1 MFCDGQDSAW
11 RRGDILRTAVLASG
25 RGSNLQALLDA
36 CRDGSLPIKIVCVG
50 SDQPGALALQRAD
63 EAGISTRVFKV
74 SDYPNRQAQEEEI
87 LSWMWENQVELL
99 LLAGYLKVLSPQF
112 IRQVNFPILNIHP
125 SLLPA
130 FPGLHAQ
137 RQAVEYGVKVSGCT
151 VHFVDENLDSG
162 PIILQEAV
170 PVLAEDT
177 EDTLAERI
185 LEVEHRLYVEAVRL
199 VALGKV
205 ERIGRRVRILQ

>member
-1 MFCDGQDSAW
+1 MFCDGQDHAW

-36 CRDGSLPIKIVCVG
+36 CRNGYLPIKIVCVG
-50 SDQPGALALQRAD
+50 SDQPGTLALQRAD
-63 EAGISTRVFKV
+63 KAGILTRVFQV
-74 SDYPNRQAQEEEI
+74 SDYPQRQDQEEDI
-87 LSWMWENQVELL
+87 LSWLRENKVELL
-99 LLAGYLKVLSPQF
+99 LLAGYLKILSPQF
-112 IRQVNFPILNIHP
+112 IRQFKFPILNIHP

-137 RQAVEYGVKVSGCT
+137 RQAIEYGVKVSGCT
-151 VHFVDENLDSG
+151 VHFVDEGLDSG

-170 PVLAEDT
+170 PVLAGDT

-185 LEVEHRLYVEAVRL
+185 LKVEHRLYPEAVRL

-205 ERIGRRVRILQ
+205 ERIGRLVRILE

>member
-1 MFCDGQDSAW
+1 MFCDGQDRGW

-36 CRDGSLPIKIVCVG
+36 CRNGSLPIEIVCAG
-50 SDQPGALALQRAD
+50 SDQPGTFALQRAD
-63 EAGISTRVFKV
+63 EAGISTRVFQV
-74 SDYPNRQAQEEEI
+74 SDYPNRQAQEEDI
-87 LSWMWENQVELL
+87 LSWMRENQVELL

-177 EDTLAERI
+177 EDTLADRI
-185 LEVEHRLYVEAVRL
+185 LAVEHRLYAEAVRL
-199 VALGKV
+199 LALGKV